1 MPRKKKE
8 EAKKELSFAEKV
20 AENVRRNTAARLKKA
35 GKQCQSPDQGLLLY
49 NGGMESTALGKKKYA
64 RSQSRISTI
73 SNGDVKSFD
82 KVIASNSA
90 DLHTYSGSSARVRM
104 YWDLNDE
111 AINGKIFKIE
121 LTKGGKKLEA
131 LISAEELEHYA
142 RAI

>member
-1 MPRKKKE
+1 
-8 EAKKELSFAEKV
+8 
-20 AENVRRNTAARLKKA
+20 
-35 GKQCQSPDQGLLLY
+35 
-49 NGGMESTALGKKKYA
+49 MESTAIGKKKYA
-64 RSQSRISTI
+64 RSQSKISTI
-73 SNGDVKSFD
+73 AEGDVKSFD
-82 KVIASNSA
+82 KVIASSSA

-111 AINGKIFKIE
+111 ATYGKIFKIE